1 MSKKATLLEQI
12 NLICIATADLLAS
25 LILMISFIK
34 LFQSVLPSELLFTL
48 SMLIYVSVNAIPLL
62 IEYWRYT
69 APKEW
74 QDSKWQGGSFKVY
87 INQSGLCTVDE
98 VFRYNNLVNQAL
110 KDWNKC
116 KNIHLKLTNDNSD
129 AQIRL
134 YFTHVPGT
142 YWAGLT
148 TNENYQLSLP
158 VNYNLC
164 YLNEYSDN
172 MAKAVIEHE
181 LGHAMGLGHS
191 IGSHSVMYPVAN
203 NVTVTALD
211 RIKLDS
217 MYA

>member
-12 NLICIATADLLAS
+12 NLICIATADLLVS

-34 LFQSVLPSELLFTL
+34 LFQSVLPSELLFAL

-74 QDSKWQGGSFKVY
+74 QDSKWQGRSFKVY

-116 KNIHLKLTNDNSD
+116 KNVHLKLTNDNSN

-134 YFTHVPGT
+134 YFTHVPGA

-158 VNYNLC
+158 VDYNLC

>member
-1 MSKKATLLEQI
+1 MSKKIVTLEQV

-34 LFQSVLPSELLFTL
+34 LFQSVLPSNLLFTL
-48 SMLIYVSVNAIPLL
+48 SMLIYISVNAIPLL

-69 APKEW
+69 APREW
-74 QDSKWQGGSFKVY
+74 KNSKWQGGDFKVY
-87 INQSGLCTVDE
+87 INQSDFNSVNE
-98 VFRYNNLVNQAL
+98 VFRYNNLIRQAL

-116 KNIHLKLTNDNSD
+116 KNVHLKLTNDNSD

-134 YFTHVPGT
+134 YFTHVPGA

-158 VNYNLC
+158 VDFNLC
-164 YLNEYSDN
+164 YLDEYSDN

-191 IGSHSVMYPVAN
+191 IGSHSVMYPVTN